1 MTKKRGPL
9 SSGGASNPNRR
20 ILTHLQRLVHLP
32 EPRTAR
38 GARDPRLAPGST
50 LLAAN
55 VCIASIE
62 RAMGRVRRPFVA
74 RDPIFYPKFV

>member
-1 MTKKRGPL
+1 MRKFVVGFVAALFFLPAMATMDA
-9 SSGGASNPNRR
+9 GAR
-20 ILTHLQRLVHLP
+20 VLP